1 MKDFMKMVGATIL
14 GILLTS
20 IVMFLFAIIGLAGVT
35 ASEGTTSVDDNTIL
49 RINLNGT
56 LSERSEANPLALLNG
71 GNEGLALDEIL
82 EAIEKAAKNDDVL
95 GIYLEGGNLSGSPA
109 MLQELRQA
117 LVRFKKESKKFVV
130 AYADTYSQS
139 SYYVCSMADEVA
151 LNPSGQLDWHG
162 LGAELMFYTDVMKK
176 LGIKMQVYKVGT
188 FKSAVEPF
196 INTEMSEPNRQQVT
210 SYLTS
215 IWNNMLKDVA
225 ADRKISADRLNALAD
240 TMLTFATPDLLL
252 KEKMIDRV
260 NYKDEVRD
268 FLKEKVGFDEDDQL
282 VFASPAVMAHTTGN
296 VEKHSDCIAVYYAYG
311 DIVDNLST
319 GLNGGGEGGIAPEP
333 MNTELQKL
341 LKDKSIKAVVIRVN
355 SGGGS
360 AYASEQ
366 IWRQISLLKAE
377 KPVVIS
383 MGGMAASG
391 GYYISCNASRIV
403 AEPTTIT
410 GSIGIFGMIPDASE
424 LLTEKIGLHYD
435 MVKTNKHGDFGTM
448 SRPMNE
454 DEGRIVQRH
463 VEQGYDLF
471 TRRVAEGRKIS
482 QDSVKVIGE
491 GRVWTGEQ
499 ALKIGLVDELG
510 DLQTAI
516 KAAAKLAKI
525 SDYCLASY
533 PAPKS
538 WFEQLL
544 GNDDDQSG
552 FLESQLKNS
561 LGEWYEPFQWLR
573 DAKHQNPIQARMPYH
588 LIIRN

>member
-1 MKDFMKMVGATIL
+1 MKDFMRMVGATIL

-49 RINLNGT
+49 RINLNGA
-56 LSERSEANPLALLNG
+56 LSERSEPNPLAMLNG
-71 GNEGLALDEIL
+71 GDEGLALDEML
-82 EAIEKAAKNDDVL
+82 EAIDKAAKNDDVL

-117 LVRFKKESKKFVV
+117 LVRFKTESKKFVV
-130 AYADTYSQS
+130 AHADSYSQS
-139 SYYVCSMADEVA
+139 SYYVCSMADTVSM
-151 LNPSGQLDWHG
+151 NPSGMLDWHG

-176 LGIKMQVYKVGT
+176 LGVKMQVYKVGM

-210 SYLTS
+210 SYLGS
-215 IWNNMLKDVA
+215 IWGNMLKEVSA
-225 ADRKISADRLNALAD
+225 SRKVSVDRLNVLAD
-240 TMLTFATPDLLL
+240 TMLAFTTPDFLL

-260 NYKDEVRD
+260 DYKDEFRD
-268 FLKEKVGFDEDDQL
+268 FLKGMAGIDSDDKL

-296 VEKHSDCIAVYYAYG
+296 VEKHSDCIGVYYAYG
-311 DIVDNLST
+311 DIVDDLSS
-319 GLNGGGEGGIAPEP
+319 GLTSGTTGGIAPEP
-333 MNTELQKL
+333 MNAELQKL

-366 IWRQISLLKAE
+366 IWRQVSLLKAE

-403 AEPTTIT
+403 AEPTTLT
-410 GSIGIFGMIPDASE
+410 GSIGIFGMVADASE
-424 LLTEKIGLHYD
+424 LLTEKVGLHYD
-435 MVKTNKHGDFGTM
+435 YVKTNKHGDFGTM
-448 SRPMNE
+448 GRPMNDE
-454 DEGRIVQRH
+454 EGRLMQRH

-510 DLQTAI
+510 DLQAAI

-525 SDYCLASY
+525 SDYCIATY

-538 WFEQLL
+538 LFEQLM
-544 GNDDDQSG
+544 GNSDDQPD
-552 FLESQLKNS
+552 FLETQLRS
-561 LGEWYEPFQWLR
+561 TLGEWYEPVMWMR
-573 DAKHQNPIQARMPYH
+573 NAKNMNPMQARMPYQ
-588 LIIRN
+588 LIINN